1 MHKILVFGMTE
12 NPGGVES
19 FLYNYIS
26 EMNLAEFQFDFLC
39 NSYEKV
45 AYEDKLIQRGCKMI
59 HFTARSKNYGKYK
72 QEIQTFFSNHG
83 KEYECIWVNVSS
95 LANIDYLKYARKYGI
110 PKRIIHSHNSKN
122 MDSRLR
128 GALHH
133 LNRLVIQK
141 YATDYWACSE
151 AASHWFYRDSLKDQV
166 QIIHNAI
173 STERMQFD
181 PKKRQQLREQLGFAD
196 SYIMGNV
203 GRLHF
208 QKNQEFLLKIFA
220 SVGKKKPDARLVL
233 VGQGEDEEKL
243 KKLASELGIEKKI
256 YWAGV
261 QQDICQWLSAFDL
274 FVFPS
279 RFEGAPIAALEA
291 QANGLP
297 MLTSKQAV
305 PENCILNGNCKRISL
320 DAPLEE
326 WTDTL
331 LQMAETSR
339 REEESVIR
347 QNFIKG
353 GYDIHTE
360 VKKLEKLLCN

>member
-1 MHKILVFGMTE
+1 MTE

-59 HFTARSKNYGKYK
+59 HFTARSKNYGKYR
-72 QEIQTFFSNHG
+72 QEIQTFFGNHG

-128 GALHH
+128 GVLHH

-151 AASHWFYRDSLKDQV
+151 AASRWFYRDSLKDQV

-173 STERMQFD
+173 STER
-181 PKKRQQLREQLGFAD
+181 
-196 SYIMGNV
+196 I
-203 GRLHF
+203 
-208 QKNQEFLLKIFA
+208 
-220 SVGKKKPDARLVL
+220 
-233 VGQGEDEEKL
+233 
-243 KKLASELGIEKKI
+243 
-256 YWAGV
+256 
-261 QQDICQWLSAFDL
+261 
-274 FVFPS
+274 
-279 RFEGAPIAALEA
+279 
-291 QANGLP
+291 
-297 MLTSKQAV
+297 
-305 PENCILNGNCKRISL
+305 
-320 DAPLEE
+320 
-326 WTDTL
+326 
-331 LQMAETSR
+331 
-339 REEESVIR
+339 
-347 QNFIKG
+347 
-353 GYDIHTE
+353 
-360 VKKLEKLLCN
+360 

>member
-26 EMNLAEFQFDFLC
+26 EIDPGEFQFDFLC
-39 NSYEKV
+39 NSYEKI
-45 AYEDKLIQRGCKMI
+45 AYEDKLAERGCKMI
-59 HFTARSKNYGKYK
+59 HFIARSKNYKKYK
-72 QEIQTFFSNHG
+72 QEIQTFFSKHG
-83 KEYECIWVNVSS
+83 KEYECIWVNVCS
-95 LANIDYLKYARKYGI
+95 LANIDYLKYAKKYGI

-122 MDSRLR
+122 MDSWLR
-128 GALHH
+128 GELHQ
-133 LNRLVIQK
+133 LNRFVIQK
-141 YATDYWACSE
+141 YATDFWACSE
-151 AASHWFYRDSLKDQV
+151 AAVSWFYRDSLKDKAKV
-166 QIIHNAI
+166 IHNAI
-173 STERMQFD
+173 STERMAYD
-181 PKKRQQLREQLGFAD
+181 PEKSLQLREKLGLQDA
-196 SYIMGNV
+196 YIMGNV

-220 SVGKKKPDARLVL
+220 QAVKKMPEARLVL

-243 KKLASELGIEKKI
+243 KKLAAELGIEKYI

-261 QQDICQWLSAFDL
+261 QKDICQWLSAFDL

-297 MLTSKQAV
+297 ILTSEQAV
-305 PENCILNGNCKRISL
+305 PEACVLNGNCRRLS
-320 DAPLEE
+320 LEE
-326 WTDTL
+326 PMEKWVDEL
-331 LQMAETSR
+331 LKMAENAK
-339 REEESVIR
+339 REEQAVIQ
-347 QNFIKG
+347 QNFVDG

-360 VKKLEKLLCN
+360 VKKIEKLLCC

>member
-1 MHKILVFGMTE
+1 
-12 NPGGVES
+12 
-19 FLYNYIS
+19 
-26 EMNLAEFQFDFLC
+26 
-39 NSYEKV
+39 
-45 AYEDKLIQRGCKMI
+45 
-59 HFTARSKNYGKYK
+59 
-72 QEIQTFFSNHG
+72 
-83 KEYECIWVNVSS
+83 
-95 LANIDYLKYARKYGI
+95 
-110 PKRIIHSHNSKN
+110 
-122 MDSRLR
+122 
-128 GALHH
+128 
-133 LNRLVIQK
+133 
-141 YATDYWACSE
+141 
-151 AASHWFYRDSLKDQV
+151 
-166 QIIHNAI
+166 
-173 STERMQFD
+173 MQFD

-220 SVGKKKPDARLVL
+220 SVGKKKTDARLVL

-305 PENCILNGNCKRISL
+305 PESCILNGNCKRISL

-331 LQMAETSR
+331 LHIQKRRRICNPAEFYKGW
-339 REEESVIR
+339 IR
-347 QNFIKG
+347 YSYG
-353 GYDIHTE
+353 GKE
-360 VKKLEKLLCN
+360 N

>member
-1 MHKILVFGMTE
+1 MTE

-59 HFTARSKNYGKYK
+59 HFTARSKNYGKYR
-72 QEIQTFFSNHG
+72 QEIQMFFGNHG

-128 GALHH
+128 GVLHH

-173 STERMQFD
+173 STERMQF
-181 PKKRQQLREQLGFAD
+181 
-196 SYIMGNV
+196 I
-203 GRLHF
+203 
-208 QKNQEFLLKIFA
+208 
-220 SVGKKKPDARLVL
+220 
-233 VGQGEDEEKL
+233 
-243 KKLASELGIEKKI
+243 
-256 YWAGV
+256 
-261 QQDICQWLSAFDL
+261 
-274 FVFPS
+274 
-279 RFEGAPIAALEA
+279 
-291 QANGLP
+291 
-297 MLTSKQAV
+297 
-305 PENCILNGNCKRISL
+305 
-320 DAPLEE
+320 
-326 WTDTL
+326 
-331 LQMAETSR
+331 
-339 REEESVIR
+339 
-347 QNFIKG
+347 
-353 GYDIHTE
+353 
-360 VKKLEKLLCN
+360 

>member
-1 MHKILVFGMTE
+1 
-12 NPGGVES
+12 
-19 FLYNYIS
+19 
-26 EMNLAEFQFDFLC
+26 
-39 NSYEKV
+39 
-45 AYEDKLIQRGCKMI
+45 
-59 HFTARSKNYGKYK
+59 
-72 QEIQTFFSNHG
+72 
-83 KEYECIWVNVSS
+83 
-95 LANIDYLKYARKYGI
+95 
-110 PKRIIHSHNSKN
+110 

-128 GALHH
+128 GVLHH

-173 STERMQFD
+173 STERMQFK
-181 PKKRQQLREQLGFAD
+181 PKTRAVLRRCFDFGD
-196 SYIMGNV
+196 NYIIGNV

-208 QKNQEFLLKIFA
+208 QKNQEFLLKLFA
-220 SVGKKKPDARLVL
+220 RVEKKKPDVRLVL
-233 VGQGEDEEKL
+233 LGQGEDEEKL

-305 PENCILNGNCKRISL
+305 PESCILNGNCKRLSL